1 MGVDGVSVSDKPFLV
16 VWQLIRHF
24 VGWSLCLGGEGPLM
38 SRAVCW
44 SIPAG
49 WSEEGT
55 CVEHPPPPAPS
66 ILFEGRGAAVYTG

>member
-38 SRAVCW
+38 S
-44 SIPAG
+44 
-49 WSEEGT
+49 
-55 CVEHPPPPAPS
+55 
-66 ILFEGRGAAVYTG
+66 